1 MGGEGEPAAKLRGH
15 DWTSVGGLRS
25 KQGRKEERFFPFF
38 GKGTQTKFKHKFE
51 FNQPKINAPANS
63 YISLF

>member
-1 MGGEGEPAAKLRGH
+1 
-15 DWTSVGGLRS
+15 VGGLRS